1 MLPLLCIANLHAVPQ
16 FPEVARWGAP
26 LAEFALAPG
35 AALFVPSGAVFSLRR
50 AQSADAHACCLLV
63 ALPAH
68 APWAAAMAAALDAAQ
83 EDLPALAPDRRL
95 FPHAPGA
102 EGGALRGALEL
113 LFARAAEA
121 AAATPL
127 RRAAGL
133 SAAHYDVAE
142 WLAAHYDLQAL
153 LKAGGGIAKAR
164 YAARSFVT
172 HACPLNLTPF
182 PPLDP

>member
-1 MLPLLCIANLHAVPQ
+1 MPQ

-26 LAEFALAPG
+26 HAEFVLSPG
-35 AALFVPSGAVFSLRR
+35 AALFIPAGAVFSLRR
-50 AQSADAHACCLLV
+50 AQSADAAACCLLV
-63 ALPAH
+63 ALPPH

-95 FPHAPGA
+95 FPHAPGS
-102 EGGALRGALEL
+102 ENGALRGALEL

-133 SAAHYDVAE
+133 SAAHYDVAD
-142 WLAAHYDLQAL
+142 WLAARYDLQAL

-164 YAARSFVT
+164 HAARSFES
-172 HACPLNLTPF
+172 CLLRSQI
-182 PPLDP
+182 